1 MNVVNRA
8 IAIVVLIVLIIAM
21 PVLVFF
27 SVAMPGKATAALSQA
42 ATSLQSSVTPRHVV
56 VVVVIAVL
64 LLLASLLL
72 LWLEIRRTPSRA
84 IQVQQISGGE
94 AKVTIESIVQR
105 LEYNVSRVQD
115 VTSVRPVVT
124 AKGSGVDVMLNLQTA
139 PEIDVPMK
147 TEEVVQVAK
156 DVVEKQMGLKL
167 QKVTVEIK
175 HAPYSENSI

>member
-8 IAIVVLIVLIIAM
+8 IAIVVLIILIIAM

-27 SVAMPGKATAALSQA
+27 AVAMPGQATVALSHYSS
-42 ATSLQSSVTPRHVV
+42 SLQSNITPRHVV

-64 LLLASLLL
+64 VLLASLLL
-72 LWLEIRRTPSRA
+72 LWLEVRRTPSRA
-84 IQVQQISGGE
+84 IQVQQVTGGE

-105 LEYNVSRVQD
+105 LEYNVSRLQD

-124 AKGSGVDVMLNLQTA
+124 ARGSGVDVMLNLQTA

-167 QKVTVEIK
+167 QKVAVEIK
-175 HAPYSENSI
+175 HAPYSENAM

>member
-27 SVAMPGKATAALSQA
+27 AVFMPGKATVALSQA
-42 ATSLQSSVTPRHVV
+42 ASSLQNSITPRHVV
-56 VVVVIAVL
+56 AVVVIAVL
-64 LLLASLLL
+64 VLLASLLL
-72 LWLEIRRTPSRA
+72 LWLEVRRTPSRA

-105 LEYNVSRVQD
+105 LEYNISRLQD
-115 VTSVRPVVT
+115 VTNVRPVVV
-124 AKGSGVDVMLNLQTA
+124 AKGSGVDVMLNLQTG

-147 TEEVVQVAK
+147 TEEVMQVAK
-156 DVVEKQMGLKL
+156 EVIEKQMGLKL
-167 QKVTVEIK
+167 QKVAVEIK
-175 HAPYSENSI
+175 HAPYSESAM